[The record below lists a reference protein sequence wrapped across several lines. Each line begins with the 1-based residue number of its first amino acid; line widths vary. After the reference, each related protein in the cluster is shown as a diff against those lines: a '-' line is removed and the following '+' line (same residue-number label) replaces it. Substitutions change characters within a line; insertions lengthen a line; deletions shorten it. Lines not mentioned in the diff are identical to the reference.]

1 MRFYLSGACTIAA
14 LLFLGFYFLD
24 SNLIEFKFHRAFPS
38 LVLFFFL
45 QSLVVAWL
53 IHLAEK
59 SKWESP
65 LYALVMITFRF
76 LTSLFFIAV
85 LFVLKLDDMK
95 PLMAQFLGVYLIY
108 LAFEI
113 YTVLSNLR
121 RN

>member
-1 MRFYLSGACTIAA
+1 MRFYLFGVIGIACV
-14 LLFLGFYFLD
+14 LFASYYFESTMLASD
-24 SNLIEFKFHRAFPS
+24 TLHSTFPG

-45 QSLVVAWL
+45 QSLVVAW
-53 IHLAEK
+53 IIYLAEK
-59 SKWESP
+59 SGWESP
-65 LYALVMITFRF
+65 LYALGLITFRF

-85 LFVLKLDDMK
+85 LFVMKFDDMK
-95 PLMAQFLGVYLIY
+95 PLMAQFLSVYLIY